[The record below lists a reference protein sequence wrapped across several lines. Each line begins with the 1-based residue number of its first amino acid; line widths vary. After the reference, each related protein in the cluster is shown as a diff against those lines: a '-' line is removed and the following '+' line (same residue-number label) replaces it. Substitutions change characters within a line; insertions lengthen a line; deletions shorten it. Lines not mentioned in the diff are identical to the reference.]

1 MSAKVS
7 EQLEEHR
14 RQAVAIASAALLHA
28 LFFLCFGRWMDGAL
42 FQAPSQV
49 ERQEQISELYLD
61 LGSPEQK
68 RVATQDKIESMPD
81 SGHRETSP
89 PKVESPAVQKQ
100 NEAPAKV
107 GSESTE
113 HQQSDDTSTHSHAL
127 QEKEMVPRSREG
139 AAEGGEQAY
148 YHVNEGSTETGEK
161 VGADNVADVAD
172 LFLMILKNR
181 ISRNFTY
188 PPIARNRGIEGL
200 VAVRLSI
207 APNGTLE
214 ECLLQRSSG
223 SSLLDKEALALL
235 KSLFPFDIAPG
246 EQIRCSIEVE
256 YTLSDS

>member
-1 MSAKVS
+1 MS

-14 RQAVAIASAALLHA
+14 RQAVAIAAAALLHA
-28 LFFLCFGRWMDGAL
+28 LFFLCFGRWLDGAL
-42 FQAPSQV
+42 FQNPSHM
-49 ERQEQISELYLD
+49 EKQISELYLD

-68 RVATQDKIESMPD
+68 RVVTQDRPESLPD
-81 SGHRETSP
+81 SGDRETSP
-89 PKVESPAVQKQ
+89 PKVETPAVQKQ
-100 NEAPAKV
+100 DEAPAKV
-107 GSESTE
+107 GSKSTE
-113 HQQSDDTSTHSHAL
+113 HQQTYDSSTHSRAL
-127 QEKEMVPRSREG
+127 QEPETIPRPHEG
-139 AAEGGEQAY
+139 TAGGREQAY
-148 YHVNEGSTETGEK
+148 RHVNEGSTETGEEA
-161 VGADNVADVAD
+161 GADNVADVSD

-207 APNGTLE
+207 APNGSLE

-235 KSLFPFDIAPG
+235 RSLFPFDIAPG
-246 EQIRCSIEVE
+246 EQIQCSIEVE